1 MKRRVLAASGAAKEA
16 ETTQFYRFANR
27 AGDISDKLAD
37 WLDESAKLSDTY
49 YSIKNYMSA
58 DDIKLLTDAVD
69 LLNDIKKDIRTDIG
83 I

>member
-1 MKRRVLAASGAAKEA
+1 MKRRVFAASGAAKEA

-37 WLDESAKLSDTY
+37 WLDESTELTDTY
-49 YSIKNYMSA
+49 YSIKNYMST

>member
-1 MKRRVLAASGAAKEA
+1 MKRKIVAAGGAAKEA

-37 WLDESAKLSDTY
+37 WLDESAELTNTY
-49 YSIKNYMSA
+49 YAVKDYMS
-58 DDIKLLTDAVD
+58 DEDVQLLMDAVD
-69 LLNDIKKDIRTDIG
+69 LLNDIKMQIRTDIG